1 MIKSR
6 ERPIDLSMNRGRP
19 IKFGGGLVK
28 RQSPPPATMAS
39 LTVIDGAARRTDR
52 SGSGPQPNHRE
63 QEARVMQA
71 TQVNVMVDV
80 KQVLSGQSS
89 DELLSELGGMQG
101 VSRAWVSPRAR
112 RLVLVDY
119 DPKVINSQRIL
130 GAVVRHGFDAR
141 LVGM

>member
-1 MIKSR
+1 
-6 ERPIDLSMNRGRP
+6 
-19 IKFGGGLVK
+19 
-28 RQSPPPATMAS
+28 
-39 LTVIDGAARRTDR
+39 
-52 SGSGPQPNHRE
+52 
-63 QEARVMQA
+63 MQA

-101 VSRAWVSPRAR
+101 VSRAWVSPRVR

-119 DPKVINSQRIL
+119 DPKVIDSQRIL